1 MIRISL
7 YKLYRSAL
15 WAGEDLEGVAASEQ
29 VNTLRGEKGD
39 GVPDT
44 NSVSLV

>member
-1 MIRISL
+1 MIRIL
-7 YKLYRSAL
+7 RHKLYRSAL
-15 WAGEDLEGVAASEQ
+15 WAGEDLEGVVAGEQ
-29 VNTLRGEKGD
+29 VNTLGGEKGI